1 MDARPASVWRGAA
14 KNDHS
19 ARHSLVCPV
28 VLLRALSR
36 PQTRLAR
43 GVVPSL
49 GPDGPPRAPAHDR
62 LLATSWAHRQSHST
76 TGREALRAIMT

>member
-43 GVVPSL
+43 GVVPTL
-49 GPDGPPRAPAHDR
+49 VLDAPAS
-62 LLATSWAHRQSHST
+62 TSTRPPARHIVGSSPITFDQRAS
-76 TGREALRAIMT
+76 GRVGNQT